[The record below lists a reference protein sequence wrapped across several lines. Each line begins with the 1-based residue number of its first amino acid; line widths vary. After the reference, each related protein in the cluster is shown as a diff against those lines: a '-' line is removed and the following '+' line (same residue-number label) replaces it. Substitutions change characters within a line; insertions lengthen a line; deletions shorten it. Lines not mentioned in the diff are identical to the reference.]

1 MQRYFGINDGEKCHL
16 SNDDIFHITHVMRGR
31 INDQFE
37 LVDDSFILTM
47 VIDNTNPFSYHEI
60 KRVKKNNNFHHIT
73 LLYCLPKGDKLDLV
87 VQKATELGAESL
99 IGIISKRTIVRLEKK
114 DIDKKLIRYQK
125 IIKEASEQ
133 CFRDD
138 LMTFDKIIPFHDI
151 EKLDFDHKFIAYE
164 GNKGQTLSFVDN
176 ILQISKKEKV
186 CILVGPEG
194 GFDQSEV
201 DAAISWGFKPIS
213 LGQRILRSETAAIMA
228 VGLLSFIMERN

>member
-16 SNDDIFHITHVMRGR
+16 SKDDVFHITHVMRGR

-47 VIDNTNPFSYHEI
+47 VIDNINPFSYHEV
-60 KRVKKNNNFHHIT
+60 KRVQKNKPFHHIT

-87 VQKATELGAESL
+87 VQKATELGAESM

-114 DIDKKLIRYQK
+114 DIDRKLIRYQK

-133 CFRDD
+133 CFRDE
-138 LMTFDKIIPFHDI
+138 LMIFNKIIPYQEI

-164 GNKGQTLSFVDN
+164 GNKGETSSFVDN
-176 ILQISKKEKV
+176 ILKVSQDERV

-201 DAAISWGFKPIS
+201 DTAIAWGFTPIS

>member
-1 MQRYFGINDGEKCHL
+1 MQRYFGINDGGKVHL
-16 SNDDIFHITHVMRGR
+16 SEDDIFHITHVMRSR
-31 INDQFE
+31 VNDQFE

-47 VIDNTNPFSYHEI
+47 VIDNLNPFSYHEA
-60 KRVKKNNNFHHIT
+60 KRIKKNKPFHHIT

-99 IGIISKRTIVRLEKK
+99 IGIISKRTIVRLDKK
-114 DIDKKLIRYQK
+114 DIDKKLLRYQR

-138 LMTFDKIIPFHDI
+138 LMTFDKIIPYSEI
-151 EKLDFDHKFIAYE
+151 EKLNFDRKFIAYE
-164 GNKGQTLSFVDN
+164 GNKGQTLSFIDN
-176 ILQISKKEKV
+176 IMQISDNERV

-201 DAAISWGFKPIS
+201 ESAISWGFAPIS
-213 LGQRILRSETAAIMA
+213 LGKRILRSETAAIMA
-228 VGLLSFIMERN
+228 VGLLSFIMERK